1 MISTLRGSISKTSD
15 AIDYFPKSKLL
26 LLPPFFTN
34 DNKKNSKD
42 EYLSYVVVLEIIF
55 TFRGSTFVHKILE
68 IDPPSVSPL
77 GSSLSY
83 KYDSN

>member
-1 MISTLRGSISKTSD
+1 MIT
-15 AIDYFPKSKLL
+15 
-26 LLPPFFTN
+26 
-34 DNKKNSKD
+34 KKNSKD